1 MRSKT
6 KPSNS
11 LHLLTLLI
19 VCTVHSHAF
28 DQGSYFIF
36 DIVESAESEPIKGR
50 LAVPAEALA
59 RVDSESAQVAV
70 GRSEFEIDFHQPIQ
84 SGEANSAF
92 DLNTPVQTT
101 ADGENISFSTD
112 SFDFGSSNT
121 VFGE

>member
-1 MRSKT
+1 
-6 KPSNS
+6 
-11 LHLLTLLI
+11 
-19 VCTVHSHAF
+19 VHSHAF

-70 GRSEFEIDFHQPIQ
+70 ERSEFEIDFHQPIQ